1 MRYPATVWSMMCF
14 AISMAQESVPVLR
27 GSSDASQR
35 VFEQR
40 ISRPDPGMDTT
51 VFDLVDV
58 DRVPMFPG
66 GETALF
72 EQFRNDPNCSL
83 EKQACTGT
91 SEIEVSFVVERNGS
105 VSHPLIERGTCP
117 ELERFAL
124 CAITGL
130 TAFTPGR
137 VSDRTVRTRM
147 RIPLRYSVY

>member
-1 MRYPATVWSMMCF
+1 MRFPATVWGMMCF
-14 AISMAQESVPVLR
+14 AISLAQESVPVLR

-40 ISRPDPGMDTT
+40 ISRPVPSIDTT

-72 EQFRNDPNCSL
+72 EQLKNDPNCSL
-83 EKQACTGT
+83 EKHDCTGT
-91 SEIEVSFVVERNGS
+91 SEVEVSFVVERNGS
-105 VSHPLIERGTCP
+105 VTHPLIEKGACP

-130 TAFTPGR
+130 SAFTPGR
-137 VSDRTVRTRM
+137 YSDRTVRTRM
-147 RIPLRYSVY
+147 RLPLRYSVY